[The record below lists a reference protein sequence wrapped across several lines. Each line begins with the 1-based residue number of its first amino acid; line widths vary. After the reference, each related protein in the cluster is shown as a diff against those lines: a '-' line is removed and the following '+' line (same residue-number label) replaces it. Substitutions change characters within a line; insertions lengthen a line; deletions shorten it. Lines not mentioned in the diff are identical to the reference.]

1 MSDLT
6 SEIVTV
12 GADPEALFELSM
24 EEGWGDGVPL
34 IPPTDDRIKARLAT
48 TPFAADEVI
57 GVLPPLHRVATVEL
71 AAINATMAGV
81 APEAFPLVVAALEG
95 IVVPEFNA
103 FALTTTTSSVFPM
116 MIVNGPSRDDLG
128 VDYRAGCL
136 GGAAGRG
143 SMTIGRAVSL
153 CLRNIGGQRAGD
165 TSRTVF
171 GQPAR
176 FGLCFGE
183 WEERSPWPSLAQRRG
198 FTTEQEVMTVHGGK
212 GTFPM
217 ADINNDSAED
227 LTYTIAKTIA
237 FPLNNWYL
245 EPTGESGQL
254 VLCINPMWAE
264 RFGKVFPN
272 VEDWQQYLWE
282 NAWQPIGLFRPGNA
296 QVLEEKGRVDDQ
308 GRVFLTARPD
318 QLVPVVCGGLGSL
331 HAVALTSFCESEMQS
346 VAAIRP

>member
-1 MSDLT
+1 VSELT
-6 SEIVTV
+6 SEVVTV
-12 GADPEALFELSM
+12 STDPEVLYELSM

-48 TPFAADEVI
+48 TPYASDEVI

-81 APEAFPLVVAALEG
+81 APEAFPLVIAALEA

-128 VDYRAGCL
+128 IDYRAGCL

-176 FGLCFGE
+176 FGMCFGE

-198 FTTEQEVMTVHGGK
+198 FTAEQEVITAHGAK

-227 LTYTIAKTIA
+227 LAYTIAKTIA

-254 VLCINPMWAE
+254 VLCVNPMWAE
-264 RFGKVFPN
+264 RFGKEWPN
-272 VEDWQQYLWE
+272 VEDFQQYLWE
-282 NAWQPIGLFRPGNA
+282 WAWQPIDLFRPMNA
-296 QVLEEKGRVDDQ
+296 EVLEAKGRVDDQ
-308 GRVFLTARPD
+308 GRVYLCARPE

-346 VAAIRP
+346 VAATRV